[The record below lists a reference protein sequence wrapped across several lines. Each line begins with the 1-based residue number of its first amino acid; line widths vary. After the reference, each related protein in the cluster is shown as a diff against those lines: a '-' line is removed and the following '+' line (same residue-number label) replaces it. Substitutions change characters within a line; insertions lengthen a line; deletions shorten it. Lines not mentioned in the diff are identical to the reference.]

1 MSYELDEAIER
12 FKVNIIIYAGMIS
25 IGLFFSNLPR
35 RYYEIE
41 KGIYKIIAVI

>member
-12 FKVNIIIYAGMIS
+12 FKVNIFIYAGMVA
-25 IGLFFSNLPR
+25 IGLFFSGIPR

-41 KGIYKIIAVI
+41 RGIYKIIPVI